1 MKSIFQPSSE
11 KNAVKIFAVSPRIA
25 IFAAER
31 ANHSLPPI
39 RFMAK
44 SRVSINPLLKG
55 GAGGYTYYVRSGEQ
69 VVRQRKNNSNYG
81 EEARRSRAQMVR
93 RILWGNLVN
102 NFKAMKSWQPS
113 AYDNKSQGQTDYN
126 IFMALNI
133 NQSTCGC
140 SKEMCQSGCAIVEAF
155 QVSRGGLP
163 PITNSVDNT
172 NLHYLTDINL
182 SITVSGSTTIGAL
195 AADIIAN
202 NPQFVAGDNI
212 AFVFFRNWQEPRV
225 EWPYA
230 ASVYTELTLDPT
242 NTQALSTITN
252 LGSRISKSTG
262 NTLQLSW
269 TDAAA
274 TSPLHEVGFV
284 AIHTRRGTGQLQV
297 SSQQI
302 ILNSSNLVSQYSG
315 NDYMEMCIYSYGLDE
330 DVPLDPSF
338 RPGTITNVTANSV
351 AISDGDTLDGQQT
364 IRVYGENLYS
374 SNFKFIANNVEYAPF
389 EVHEGYLQYSI
400 TANASINLQLNGR
413 QYMSFGVSGIS
424 FPSTLSGRIYGRQRD
439 SQGRPV
445 ASSGLLADGVCLIYP
460 YKYSAEYPSYRLQV
474 STTEE
479 LQTPDFS
486 GVGCS
491 LTDIAWDSE
500 FSLYNMNIIPNEGRT
515 EPIYVL
521 FGSFVIFISNYIP

>member
-1 MKSIFQPSSE
+1 
-11 KNAVKIFAVSPRIA
+11 
-25 IFAAER
+25 
-31 ANHSLPPI
+31 
-39 RFMAK
+39 MAK

-155 QVSRGGLP
+155 QVSRGALP
-163 PITNSVDNT
+163 PITNSVDNA
-172 NLHYLTDINL
+172 NLHYLTDITL

-252 LGSRISKSTG
+252 LGSRLSKSTG

-315 NDYMEMCIYSYGLDE
+315 SDYMEMCIYSYGLDE

-338 RPGTITNVTANSV
+338 RPGTITSVTANSV
-351 AISDGDTLDGQQT
+351 AISDGDTLNGQQT
-364 IRVYGENLYS
+364 IRVYGTNLYG
-374 SNFKFIANNVEYAPF
+374 SNFKFIANNVEYTPL

-400 TANASINLQLNGR
+400 TANASIVLQLNGR
-413 QYMSFGVSGIS
+413 QYLGFRVDGITT
-424 FPSTLSGRIYGRQRD
+424 PSDLSGHVVAWLASRSNAILTGSARSTDDGCLNYNRMVTTDYPRLRVD
-439 SQGRPV
+439 LSFNDTPEITESDLTPV
-445 ASSGLLADGVCLIYP
+445 NGTI
-460 YKYSAEYPSYRLQV
+460 EY
-474 STTEE
+474 
-479 LQTPDFS
+479 F
-486 GVGCS
+486 
-491 LTDIAWDSE
+491 
-500 FSLYNMNIIPNEGRT
+500 NIRT
-515 EPIYVL
+515 ESNVVIVVVQPTDPTKVCYVIYDG
-521 FGSFVIFISNYIP
+521 FIFFVGNYT

>member
-1 MKSIFQPSSE
+1 MSIFQPSSE
-11 KNAVKIFAVSPRIA
+11 KNAVKIFAVSERIA

-31 ANHSLPPI
+31 ANHSLPSK
-39 RFMAK
+39 RSMAK

-163 PITNSVDNT
+163 PITNSVDNA
-172 NLHYLTDINL
+172 NLHYLTDISL
-182 SITVSGSTTIGAL
+182 TISVSSSTTIGAL
-195 AADIIAN
+195 SADIIAN

-230 ASVYTELTLDPT
+230 ASVYAELTLDPS

-252 LGSRISKSTG
+252 LGSRLSKSTG

-284 AIHTRRGTGQLQV
+284 AIHTRRGTGNLQV

-338 RPGTITNVTANSV
+338 KEGTITSVTANSV
-351 AISDGDTLDGQQT
+351 EVSQGDTLNGQQT
-364 IRVYGENLYS
+364 IRVYGTNLYGA
-374 SNFKFIANNVEYAPF
+374 NYKFIANNVVYTPLEI
-389 EVHEGYLQYSI
+389 HENYVQYSI
-400 TANASINLQLNGR
+400 TSNADIVIQLNGR
-413 QYMSFGVSGIS
+413 QYLSFRVTGIET
-424 FPSTLSGRIYGRQRD
+424 PTDLSGF
-439 SQGRPV
+439 V
-445 ASSGLLADGVCLIYP
+445 ASVMRDAQDQAVMSTRQETYDGCLNYP
-460 YKYSAEYPSYRLQV
+460 IMV
-474 STTEE
+474 SEE
-479 LQTPDFS
+479 LVKFRISVMTVGSPQIAASDLTPYNCVLSQFA
-486 GVGCS
+486 GVPAENYFNVS
-491 LTDIAWDSE
+491 AVPTDATKPC
-500 FSLYNMNIIPNEGRT
+500 YIIYEGF
-515 EPIYVL
+515 I
-521 FGSFVIFISNYIP
+521 FFVGNYS

>member
-11 KNAVKIFAVSPRIA
+11 KNAVKIFAVSERIA

-31 ANHSLPPI
+31 ANHSLPS
-39 RFMAK
+39 RRSMAK

-155 QVSRGGLP
+155 QVSRGALP
-163 PITNSVDNT
+163 PITNSVDNAT
-172 NLHYLTDINL
+172 SHYLTDITL
-182 SITVSGSTTIGAL
+182 SITISGSTTIGAL

-262 NTLQLSW
+262 NALQLSW

-338 RPGTITNVTANSV
+338 KPGTITSVTANSV
-351 AISDGDTLDGQQT
+351 EISQGDTLTGQQT
-364 IRVYGENLYS
+364 IRVYGTNLYG
-374 SNFKFIANNVEYAPF
+374 SNFQLLANGILYTPLEF
-389 EVHEGYLQYSI
+389 GDGYIQYSI
-400 TANASINLQLNGR
+400 TDNADVALFLNNR
-413 QYMSFGVSGIS
+413 SYLRFTVSGIVPPSIMPTDIGAALYESGGNNLSNPSEIRQYTGNCMNYQVLVTEAKPYIGVS
-424 FPSTLSGRIYGRQRD
+424 FKWPSD
-439 SQGRPV
+439 
-445 ASSGLLADGVCLIYP
+445 A
-460 YKYSAEYPSYRLQV
+460 
-474 STTEE
+474 E
-479 LQTPDFS
+479 LQQSDFS
-486 GVGCS
+486 AFNGTINFFAYQSSRWRFKLLPTDPSKPVYLLYDAFIIFVG
-491 LTDIAWDSE
+491 
-500 FSLYNMNIIPNEGRT
+500 
-515 EPIYVL
+515 
-521 FGSFVIFISNYIP
+521 NYS

>member
-11 KNAVKIFAVSPRIA
+11 KNAVKIFAVSGRIA

-31 ANHSLPPI
+31 ANHSLPPN

-55 GAGGYTYYVRSGEQ
+55 GAGGYTYYVRAGEQ

-133 NQSTCGC
+133 NQSICGC

-155 QVSRGGLP
+155 QVSRGALP
-163 PITNSVDNT
+163 PITNSVDNA

-230 ASVYTELTLDPT
+230 ASVYTEITLDPT

-252 LGSRISKSTG
+252 LGSRLSKSTG

-315 NDYMEMCIYSYGLDE
+315 SDYMEMCIYSYGLDE

-338 RPGTITNVTANSV
+338 RPGTITSVTANSV
-351 AISDGDTLDGQQT
+351 AISDGDTLNGQQT
-364 IRVYGENLYS
+364 VRVYGENLS
-374 SNFKFIANNVEYAPF
+374 GSNFKFIANNVEYTPL

-400 TANASINLQLNGR
+400 TANASIVLQLNGR
-413 QYMSFGVSGIS
+413 QYLSFRVEGVVPPANLLPGVSAWQY
-424 FPSTLSGRIYGRQRD
+424 SGSAGGFSNATNLKHTD
-439 SQGRPV
+439 E
-445 ASSGLLADGVCLIYP
+445 SSLCYP
-460 YKYSAEYPSYRLQV
+460 YQV
-474 STTEE
+474 TEE
-479 LQTPDFS
+479 LQGFRVDSKYTVLPGENDITTVNGTIVRRVEDEVS
-486 GVGCS
+486 GTYYIGVVP
-491 LTDIAWDSE
+491 TDTTKPVYCI
-500 FSLYNMNIIPNEGRT
+500 YEG
-515 EPIYVL
+515 
-521 FGSFVIFISNYIP
+521 FIFFIGNF

>member
-11 KNAVKIFAVSPRIA
+11 KNAVKIFAVSGRIA

-31 ANHSLPPI
+31 ANHSLPSY

-163 PITNSVDNT
+163 PITNSVDNA

-230 ASVYTELTLDPT
+230 ASVYTELTLDTT

-315 NDYMEMCIYSYGLDE
+315 SDYMEMCIYSYGLDE

-338 RPGTITNVTANSV
+338 RHGTITSVTANSV
-351 AISDGDTLDGQQT
+351 AISDGDTLNGQQT
-364 IRVYGENLYS
+364 IRVYGENLYGS
-374 SNFKFIANNVEYAPF
+374 TFNFVVNNETLPPVSIETNHQVFIVPYNANVS
-389 EVHEGYLQYSI
+389 LI
-400 TANASINLQLNGR
+400 LNGR
-413 QYMSFGVSGIS
+413 PYLNFRVDGVTI
-424 FPSTLSGRIYGRQRD
+424 PSSLSGSIIAAINEMGPLVNQISTNDGFIFYPFKLSAPQETFRLIV
-439 SQGRPV
+439 QGSEEAPV
-445 ASSGLLADGVCLIYP
+445 LEDFTGVN
-460 YKYSAEYPSYRLQV
+460 
-474 STTEE
+474 
-479 LQTPDFS
+479 
-486 GVGCS
+486 CS
-491 LTDIAWDSE
+491 LNVISTSLERGIAFNFVPTDS
-500 FSLYNMNIIPNEGRT
+500 SKPC
-515 EPIYVL
+515 YVL
-521 FGSFVIFISNYIP
+521 FGAYILCVLNY

>member
-11 KNAVKIFAVSPRIA
+11 KNAVKIFAVSGRIA

-31 ANHSLPPI
+31 ANHSLPPN

-155 QVSRGGLP
+155 QVSRGALP
-163 PITNSVDNT
+163 PITNSVDNA
-172 NLHYLTDINL
+172 NLHYLTDIAL
-182 SITVSGSTTIGAL
+182 TISVSGSTTIGAL
-195 AADIIAN
+195 STDIIAN

-230 ASVYTELTLDPT
+230 ASIYTELTLDPT

-315 NDYMEMCIYSYGLDE
+315 SDYMEMCIYSYGLDE

-338 RPGTITNVTANSV
+338 KYGTISSVTANSV
-351 AISDGDTLDGQQT
+351 TISDGDQLSGQQT
-364 IRVYGENLYS
+364 IRVYGSNLYG
-374 SNFKFIANNVEYAPF
+374 SNFKFVVNNVDYTPL
-389 EVHEGYLQYSI
+389 EVHENYIQFTI
-400 TANASINLQLNGR
+400 TENCTVTLMLNGKK
-413 QYMSFGVSGIS
+413 YMSFSVSGIT
-424 FPSTLSGRIYGRQRD
+424 PPEELTGRIAAQT
-439 SQGRPV
+439 V
-445 ASSGLLADGVCLIYP
+445 ATTSATTGSNSEVTTDGCLNY
-460 YKYSAEYPSYRLQV
+460 AHL
-474 STTEE
+474 TTEE
-479 LQTPDFS
+479 EPYFYVTVQQDTASQLNQSDFTP
-486 GVGCS
+486 VGC
-491 LTDIAWDSE
+491 TIDKFDSSE
-500 FSLYNMNIIPNEGRT
+500 STVWTFLWLSPTSTSEPCYIIYKGV
-515 EPIYVL
+515 IL
-521 FGSFVIFISNYIP
+521 FVGNYS

>member
-11 KNAVKIFAVSPRIA
+11 KNAVKIFAVSGRIA

-31 ANHSLPPI
+31 ANHSLPPN

-163 PITNSVDNT
+163 PITNSVDNA
-172 NLHYLTDINL
+172 NLQYQTDITL
-182 SITVSGSTTIGAL
+182 SISVSSSTTIGAL
-195 AADIIAN
+195 SADIIAN

-230 ASVYTELTLDPT
+230 ASVYAELTLDPT

-269 TDAAA
+269 TDQAA

-284 AIHTRRGTGQLQV
+284 AIHTRRGTGNLQV

-338 RPGTITNVTANSV
+338 RPGTITSVTANSV
-351 AISDGDTLDGQQT
+351 AISDGDTLNGQQT
-364 IRVYGENLYS
+364 IRVYGENLYGS
-374 SNFKFIANNVEYAPF
+374 TFKFIANNIEYTPL

-400 TANASINLQLNGR
+400 TANADIVLRLNGR
-413 QYMSFGVSGIS
+413 QYLSFRVEGIDVPEGLTGS
-424 FPSTLSGRIYGRQRD
+424 
-439 SQGRPV
+439 V
-445 ASSGLLADGVCLIYP
+445 AAGLDDDTTGEIDVERMETTTGCLNYPHVVTGTYP
-460 YKYSAEYPSYRLQV
+460 YIHVSIAKDQDVTIAGDITPVNCTASRFLEPSGETNVQIWIMPTDTSKPCYIIYKGFIV
-474 STTEE
+474 
-479 LQTPDFS
+479 F
-486 GVGCS
+486 VG
-491 LTDIAWDSE
+491 
-500 FSLYNMNIIPNEGRT
+500 
-515 EPIYVL
+515 
-521 FGSFVIFISNYIP
+521 NYHS